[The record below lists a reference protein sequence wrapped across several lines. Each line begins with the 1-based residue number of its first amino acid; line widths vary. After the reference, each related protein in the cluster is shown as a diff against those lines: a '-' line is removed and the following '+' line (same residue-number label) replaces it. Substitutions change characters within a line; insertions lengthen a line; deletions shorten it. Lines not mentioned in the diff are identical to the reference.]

1 MLLRDSVVIAILVTD
16 HYFAIAQ
23 VEAVTEIENMLL
35 LKLGLLKGKK
45 KIGVV
50 AVLINLHRMVSLKIH
65 FEVILYFIVAF
76 LSILILVFVFT

>member
-1 MLLRDSVVIAILVTD
+1 MSLRDSVALAILATD
-16 HYFAIAQ
+16 RYFVIVQ
-23 VEAVTEIENMLL
+23 VEAVIEIEDMLL